1 MTIIKI
7 LLFICSREMDS
18 TTEGPGNTTDVNIV
32 IKSWKDLYLVV
43 LYYVPVAIAIDRF
56 ATPVWC
62 AIGLLGNLISV
73 RIWVLRRMRKCN
85 RYVLLISSTF
95 KKNWGL
101 LWWRTGMFVRLFVC
115 FCRFRLYFNTERA
128 FKQYSYCTPTL
139 QNQSYSKL

>member
-1 MTIIKI
+1 
-7 LLFICSREMDS
+7 MDS

-95 KKNWGL
+95 KK
-101 LWWRTGMFVRLFVC
+101 TGVCFDGVRECLYAYLFASVDFVC
-115 FCRFRLYFNTERA
+115 MLTLNVHLNSIHTA
-128 FKQYSYCTPTL
+128 HQHFKISLTV
-139 QNQSYSKL
+139 SF